1 MQEELR
7 IHKKDG
13 RERLNIAIAH
23 SSTRNLLSHA
33 LTPQCHKRRNEKK
46 AREREE
52 REREKWMRRREVK
65 REGTRALCLIL
76 FILISTITVSNDS
89 STSRII
95 DTHICSFIFID
106 FIITIRI
113 LHYFSVCACRM
124 HRRKEKQGSS
134 ILTTTWRQGTFE
146 HRRSRRL

>member
-33 LTPQCHKRRNEKK
+33 LTPQCQKRRNEKK

-52 REREKWMRRREVK
+52 GEREREKRMRRSEVK
-65 REGTRALCLIL
+65 REGTRALC
-76 FILISTITVSNDS
+76 FILIYVISALS
-89 STSRII
+89 
-95 DTHICSFIFID
+95 
-106 FIITIRI
+106 
-113 LHYFSVCACRM
+113 
-124 HRRKEKQGSS
+124 
-134 ILTTTWRQGTFE
+134 
-146 HRRSRRL
+146 

>member
-46 AREREE
+46 AREREA

-65 REGTRALCLIL
+65 REGTRALC
-76 FILISTITVSNDS
+76 
-89 STSRII
+89 
-95 DTHICSFIFID
+95 FIFI
-106 FIITIRI
+106 
-113 LHYFSVCACRM
+113 YV
-124 HRRKEKQGSS
+124 SS
-134 ILTTTWRQGTFE
+134 AL
-146 HRRSRRL
+146 S